1 MIPLLKLNLNIG
13 VNYVSFVDDLP
24 LFLVALAIVIFIETL
39 LFHEYFNWKKS
50 VWYSFVM
57 NLISTIVGV
66 GLFPWAL
73 LIFSSVS
80 VFLPFVLYW
89 LSTPI
94 IVYVLTVLIEYF
106 SILLLFKPNWKK
118 KEMLKAIFQI
128 NVYSYLALIALF
140 IFVGFVRA

>member
-1 MIPLLKLNLNIG
+1 
-13 VNYVSFVDDLP
+13 
-24 LFLVALAIVIFIETL
+24 
-39 LFHEYFNWKKS
+39 
-50 VWYSFVM
+50 M